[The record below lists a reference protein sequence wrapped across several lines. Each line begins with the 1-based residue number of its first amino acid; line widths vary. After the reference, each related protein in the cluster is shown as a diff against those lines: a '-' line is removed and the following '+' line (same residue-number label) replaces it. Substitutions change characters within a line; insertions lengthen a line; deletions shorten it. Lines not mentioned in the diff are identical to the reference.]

1 MKTFSQIVF
10 NFLFNSVSSFTIA
23 AIIVGVVIWVFRVN
37 TSRAK
42 LFLLALPF
50 FKVLW
55 ETLRGLPNQ
64 AFVYAYS
71 DPWQLPY
78 LSRHAWFGAGFY
90 YTGPQVNFA
99 FSVMG
104 PDGNEHNISAAEYAW
119 AWLARHVSEQ
129 SPLLL
134 FTGLFSVS
142 SYLVARRC
150 ISFIRFERDRR
161 RDYEKAR
168 TNGEFHR
175 ILKVGR
181 LTVKIYCS
189 PAYQGTPFT
198 GGFVSPYICFPSS
211 TFSAMASDEY
221 ESVLQHEIAH
231 IRKGDLWITLLI
243 QILGDVFWFIP
254 GYRFL
259 SRQIDRLREILA
271 DSDAVKSGARP
282 EFLASALLKLRE
294 VAPATL
300 EPVMYS
306 AFFRE
311 KSLIKQRI
319 LRLMGEPEGRKPFW
333 IWRQPWGKALI
344 LFWTLGSVLIST
356 IGGNYAPAHIESS
369 VWLGKLVQYFM
380 K

>member
-1 MKTFSQIVF
+1 MKAFSQITF
-10 NFLFNSVSSFTIA
+10 NLLFNSISSFTIA
-23 AIIVGVVIWVFRVN
+23 ALIVGVVIGVFRVN

-42 LFLLALPF
+42 LFLLSLPF
-50 FKVLW
+50 IKVIW

-78 LSRHAWFGAGFY
+78 LDRHAWFGAGFF
-90 YTGPQVNFA
+90 YTGPQANFA

-104 PDGNEHNISAAEYAW
+104 PDGNEHNISAAEYVW

-129 SPLLL
+129 VPLI
-134 FTGLFSVS
+134 LFSALFAVS
-142 SYLVARRC
+142 LYLVVRRFY
-150 ISFIRFERDRR
+150 SFIHFERDRR
-161 RDYEKAR
+161 NDYENSVQ
-168 TNGEFHR
+168 NGEFHR
-175 ILKVGR
+175 ILRMGR

-189 PAYQGTPFT
+189 PSYQGTPFT
-198 GGFVSPYICFPSS
+198 GGFISPYICFPSS
-211 TFSAMASDEY
+211 TYGAMAPDEY
-221 ESVLQHEIAH
+221 ESVLQHELAH

-243 QILGDVFWFIP
+243 QVLGDVFWFIP
-254 GYRFL
+254 GYRFI
-259 SRQIDRLREILA
+259 SKKIDRLREILA
-271 DSDAVKSGARP
+271 DSDAVKKGARP

-319 LRLMGEPEGRKPFW
+319 QRLMGEPEKRKPFW

-344 LFWTLGSVLIST
+344 LFWTVGSVLIST

-369 VWLGKLVQYFM
+369 YWLGRFVQYLM
-380 K
+380 N